1 MAVNLNQL
9 IGRNRLLAI
18 EVLSSMLVRCSMI
31 ARLCY
36 PTAVRPYGIVVVR
49 NRKCNLIE
57 YSREV
62 EGVYN
67 VEVENSDQGEG
78 CAL

>member
-1 MAVNLNQL
+1 MSSSASDDPSHHKGKLN
-9 IGRNRLLAI
+9 I
-18 EVLSSMLVRCSMI
+18 
-31 ARLCY
+31 LCRDLEC
-36 PTAVRPYGIVVVR
+36 VRPYGIVVVR